1 MTPLGIIIISICVL
15 VGLIIGYVISK
26 RYPNLFSR
34 DKKIQAVIN
43 NPQLLVEKLTSSR
56 GKIYDM
62 GKELDIKVGKDKET
76 GQDIVV
82 VEEKEVKRAKEIQK
96 QITKKTEKKE
106 LKTKKKRRKKGVR
119 KK

>member
-15 VGLIIGYVISK
+15 IGLIIGYIISK

-34 DKKIQAVIN
+34 DKKMQAVIN
-43 NPQLLVEKLTSSR
+43 NSQLLVEKLNSR